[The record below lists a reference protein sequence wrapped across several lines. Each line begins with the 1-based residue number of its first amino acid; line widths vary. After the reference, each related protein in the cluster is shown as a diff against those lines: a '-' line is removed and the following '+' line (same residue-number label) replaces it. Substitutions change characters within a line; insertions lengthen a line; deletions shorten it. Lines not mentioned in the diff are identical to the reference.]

1 MGNPDDMRS
10 RLTRKMGDI
19 GARVQ
24 VNRRTLLIGGGVGA
38 GLLIGF
44 AVWPRTWAPNLNAAK
59 GETIFNPFVKID
71 SDGRITVIVPQ
82 TEYGQGVTTAL
93 PQILADELGADW
105 RTIAVSPA
113 PIHPVYT
120 NSLLVDEEA
129 DLVTPRSYAP
139 AFVNTARR
147 WMIDEQARRDAV
159 MLTGGSTSI
168 RAFEAAYREAGAAA
182 RTLLQMAAEEIF
194 VARVHSVTWDVLD
207 TRNGF
212 VLGPDRMKARFGD
225 LAARAAT
232 FDLPGEIPFR
242 DPGDE
247 ALYGRELPR
256 LDVPAKVDG
265 SPVFAGDIRLP
276 GLVYASVRQGP
287 LGRSKLTAI
296 DRNAAKA
303 VKGVLDIIDQE
314 DWVAVT
320 ASNWWAANKALDAL
334 APTFESQ
341 GPLADDSLISAGL
354 KSALDEDG
362 VRTIEV
368 GDIDEAFT
376 GRPLVSAIYE
386 VAPALHAPMETRTAT
401 ARIEAGRLQ
410 LWVATQAPSLCR
422 KAVADATG
430 FAESHITL
438 FPMMA
443 GGLHGIGFEQD
454 VAVQA
459 AIIAQKTGKPV
470 QLIWSR
476 AEEILQDRP
485 RSPARAKMTATLDT
499 AYNIHGLKAD
509 IAAPPGHKQWSAR
522 LFDGR
527 TAQQALVDT
536 RGDADAHAV
545 RGSLPLY
552 AIPHRAVDFHSA
564 DVPLAVGHWR
574 GQADSYS
581 CFFTEAFVDEMA
593 AKSALDPMSYRLQ
606 MLMQEPE
613 LARCLTQAA
622 MLGEW
627 AGGEKGTGQGLAC
640 HAMRGSYIA
649 VVVTARPTERGL
661 RVERIAA
668 AVDVGRVVNPAI
680 VRQQVEGGLIF
691 GLAAALG
698 ASTGYTKGLATIRA
712 LSGLRLPQLA
722 QSPEIRIEI
731 INSDRAPGGV
741 NELGVPPVAPALANA
756 YFSATGQRMRRLP
769 FSLKPIL

>member
-19 GARVQ
+19 SARAQ
-24 VNRRTLLIGGGVGA
+24 MNRRTLLIGGGVGA

-44 AVWPRTWAPNLNAAK
+44 ALWPRTWTPNLNAAK
-59 GETIFNPFVKID
+59 GETIFNPFVKIG

-129 DLVTPRSYAP
+129 ELVTPRSYAP
-139 AFVNTARR
+139 AFIGKARR
-147 WMIDEQARRDAV
+147 WLIDEQVRRDAV
-159 MLTGGSTSI
+159 MLTGGSTSV

-194 VARVHSVTWDVLD
+194 AERVHSVTWDVLD
-207 TRNGF
+207 TKNGF
-212 VLGPDRMKARFGD
+212 VIGPDRMKARFGD

-242 DPGDE
+242 DPGDDS
-247 ALYGRELPR
+247 LYGRELPR

-287 LGRSKLTAI
+287 LGANKLIAT
-296 DRNAAKA
+296 DHKVAKA
-303 VKGVLDIIDQE
+303 IKGVLDIVEQQE
-314 DWVAVT
+314 WVAVI
-320 ASNWWAANKALDAL
+320 ARDWWTANKALDAL
-334 APTFESQ
+334 APVFETT
-341 GPLADDSLISAGL
+341 GPVADDIAIAAAL
-354 KSALDEDG
+354 KNALDADG
-362 VRTIEV
+362 VRTIEA
-368 GDIDEAFT
+368 GDIDEAFE
-376 GRPLVSAIYE
+376 GRPLLSAIYE
-386 VAPALHAPMETRTAT
+386 VAPALHAPIETRTAT
-401 ARIEAGRLQ
+401 ARIEGGRLQ

-430 FAESHITL
+430 LAENHITL

-443 GGLHGIGFEQD
+443 GGLHGIGFEHD

-459 AIIAQKTGKPV
+459 AIIAQKTGRPV

-509 IAAPPGHKQWSAR
+509 IAAPAGHKQWSAR
-522 LFDGR
+522 LFDG
-527 TAQQALVDT
+527 ASPQEAL
-536 RGDADAHAV
+536 RASRSEADAHAV

-564 DVPLAVGHWR
+564 DVPLPVGHWR

-613 LARCLTQAA
+613 LARCLTQAT

-627 AGGEKGTGQGLAC
+627 EGGAKGTGQGLAC

-649 VVVTARPTERGL
+649 TVVTARPTERGL

-668 AVDVGRVVNPAI
+668 AVDVGRVVNPAL
-680 VRQQVEGGLIF
+680 VRQQIEGGLIF

-698 ASTGYTKGLATIRA
+698 ASTGYNKGLATIRS
-712 LSGLRLPQLA
+712 LSGLRLPGLA

-731 INSDRAPGGV
+731 IQSDRAPGGV
-741 NELGVPPVAPALANA
+741 SELAVPPVAPALANA

-769 FSLKPIL
+769 FSLKPVT